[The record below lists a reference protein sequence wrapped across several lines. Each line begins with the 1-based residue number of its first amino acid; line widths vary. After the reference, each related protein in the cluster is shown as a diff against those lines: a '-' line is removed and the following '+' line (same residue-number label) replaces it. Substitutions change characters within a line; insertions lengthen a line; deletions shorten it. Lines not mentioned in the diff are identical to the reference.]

1 VGYENDISNA
11 ILEFIFV
18 KIQTPPESRNVKP
31 KLGKKIAQRKVS
43 GKIASQ
49 GGELGVEVA
58 KDDWHWRKYHTTP
71 WLWEMAV
78 FLKHYLWEQ
87 LSKKKTTFDGKKHP
101 RTHIESYIDSP
112 ICLILIV
119 TASFCNFKNNCGHSC
134 GEMKYTVINA
144 LSSSLVSAVF

>member
-1 VGYENDISNA
+1 MKMIFRMRFLNSYSSRFKPRLKAEMSNQSW
-11 ILEFIFV
+11 E
-18 KIQTPPESRNVKP
+18 K
-31 KLGKKIAQRKVS
+31 KLLNAKCREKLQAR
-43 GKIASQ
+43 